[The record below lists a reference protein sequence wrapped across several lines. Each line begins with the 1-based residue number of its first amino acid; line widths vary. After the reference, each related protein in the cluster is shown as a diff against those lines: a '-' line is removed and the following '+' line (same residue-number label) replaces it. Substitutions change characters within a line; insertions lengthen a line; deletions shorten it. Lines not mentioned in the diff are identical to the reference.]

1 MPNST
6 TNAVVGPSV
15 GFGLPASVV
24 LLEGWVLKKRRK
36 KMQGFA
42 RRYFTLYQSGI
53 LTYAF
58 DRGQPVRDQVS
69 LHHSAV
75 STAPGRKDIHID
87 SRHTTFHMKTLSTE
101 DFDKWL
107 TEFRKFIGPGPESR
121 RSTTVR
127 HLTRHGSINV
137 NKSGAV
143 LEEMASTLVEL
154 EEAIMALPHDGPLP
168 KKAAKPKNDKE
179 KLKIDKDKHAVFGLF
194 KRSSHHSSIHDI
206 ENSPPE
212 PSEKSAHQRVNDALE
227 ALKTQHATL
236 LKSINS
242 LAILD
247 VGQSLRGS
255 PLPITAEETAEEEES
270 ATPATDSPSA
280 SFSTPLS
287 RKRAS
292 ILTTTTSESI
302 NEWFDADSND
312 GAEEFILDIPPALV
326 DSRQSSKI
334 MSNDS
339 RSSLGHSSVDTD
351 IAGQPSRDP
360 SESSTV
366 DPNDAL
372 VHITRRS
379 HLPSPPVG
387 DEGSLF
393 TILKKN
399 VGKDLSTIAFPI
411 SFNEPLTLL
420 QRTAEEVEYYE
431 LLNLA
436 AAAEDPTDRLCYA
449 AAFAVSS
456 YAHTR
461 HRSGRKGFNPMLGE
475 TFEDA
480 RMKFIAEKVRH
491 NPLEMA
497 YHAEGPGWELY
508 ATSAGKTKFWG
519 KSLEVIPLGTT
530 HLKIGDDHFEWKK
543 PSSFM
548 RNLMVGTKYL
558 EHVGKMTIEN
568 THTNARCVIEF
579 KPSGYWGA
587 SNMVSGAVHS
597 PSGQIVTQLEGKW
610 DEQMSQSLDSSHFRI
625 LWRVAPYPKDIHE
638 YYGFTAFGITLNEI
652 TSDLDGKLPA
662 TDSRCRPDVRALEEG
677 DLDVAERE
685 KTRVE
690 EAQRERRRNGEE
702 TQPRWF
708 KQVGDEWEYTG
719 GYWEARAHGWK
730 DAGVKAL
737 W

>member
-1 MPNST
+1 MPHSSP
-6 TNAVVGPSV
+6 ASALVGTSV
-15 GFGLPASVV
+15 AFGLPMTSVV
-24 LLEGWVLKKRRK
+24 LREGWVLKKRRK

-53 LTYAF
+53 LAYAF

-69 LHHSAV
+69 LHHSAI

-87 SRHTTFHMKTLSTE
+87 SNTTFHIKCLSTD
-101 DFDKWL
+101 DFDQWM
-107 TEFRKFIGPGPESR
+107 TAFRKFIGPGPEAR
-121 RSTTVR
+121 KSTSVR
-127 HLTRHGSINV
+127 HLTRQGSISV

-143 LEEMASTLVEL
+143 LEEMTSTLAEL
-154 EEAIMALPHDGPLP
+154 EEAILALSHDGPSP
-168 KKAAKPKNDKE
+168 KRSPKLKSDKE
-179 KLKIDKDKHAVFGLF
+179 KLKSEKDKHAVFGLF
-194 KRSSHHSSIHDI
+194 KRSSHHSSMHD
-206 ENSPPE
+206 
-212 PSEKSAHQRVNDALE
+212 SEHGAPDVTEKNPTQRVHDALE
-227 ALKTQHATL
+227 TLKTQHATL
-236 LKSINS
+236 LKSINT
-242 LAILD
+242 LAHLD
-247 VGQSLRGS
+247 LGPSLRGS
-255 PLPITAEETAEEEES
+255 PLPITAEEEETTS
-270 ATPATDSPSA
+270 TSPQTYSPST
-280 SFSTPLS
+280 SFTTPLA

-292 ILTTTTSESI
+292 VLTTTTSEST
-302 NEWFDADSND
+302 NEWFDADSMND
-312 GAEEFILDIPPALV
+312 GAEEFILDIPAAQP
-326 DSRQSSKI
+326 DSRHPSKI
-334 MSNDS
+334 ISNDS
-339 RSSLGHSSVDTD
+339 RSSLGRSSVDTD
-351 IAGQPSRDP
+351 IAGEPSRDP
-360 SESSTV
+360 SESATL
-366 DPNDAL
+366 DPKE
-372 VHITRRS
+372 IIRRT
-379 HLPSPPVG
+379 HLPAAPVG

-411 SFNEPLTLL
+411 TFNEPLTLL
-420 QRTAEEVEYYE
+420 QRAAEEVEYYD

-436 AAAEDPTDRLCYA
+436 ADAADPVDRLCYA

-475 TFEDA
+475 TFEDV

-497 YHAEGPGWELY
+497 YHAEGPNWELY
-508 ATSAGKTKFWG
+508 ATSAGRTKFWG

-558 EHVGKMTIEN
+558 EHVGKMTIIN
-568 THTNARCVIEF
+568 THTGARCVVEF

-587 SNMVSGAVHS
+587 SNMVSASVHS
-597 PSGQIVTQLEGKW
+597 SSGQAVMQLEGKW
-610 DEQMSQSLDSSHFRI
+610 DDQISQTLDASHFRI
-625 LWRVAPYPKDIHE
+625 LWRVAPYPKDTHE
-638 YYGFTAFGITLNEI
+638 YYGFTSFGITLNEI
-652 TSDLDGKLPA
+652 TSDLEGKLPP

-677 DLDVAERE
+677 QLDIAERE

-690 EAQRERRRNGEE
+690 EAQRERRRDGED

-719 GYWEARAHGWK
+719 GYWEARAQGWK
-730 DAGVKAL
+730 GAGVKAL